1 MLVFEVVSHH
11 FLCADFSL
19 TCYMMHVFKCSHDPY
34 TVATQIGLNW
44 QSVVIVYNT
53 SHVVVLTGNEAVT
66 R

>member
-1 MLVFEVVSHH
+1 
-11 FLCADFSL
+11 
-19 TCYMMHVFKCSHDPY
+19 MHVFKCSHDPY
-34 TVATQIGLNW
+34 AVATQIGLNW